1 MRIALALLSSII
13 LAGCISAKNNS
24 TINDLESL
32 SSEFQHH
39 TGFYLYDPESRE
51 VLVDHHGDKYFTPA
65 SNTKIFTFY
74 TSLALLGERLPAFY
88 YQESSD
94 SVIFWGSGDPS
105 LLYRWLPQSDIL
117 TTLSAFE
124 KPLYFSASNFH
135 EKPFGPGWAWDD
147 YLYSYSVERA
157 PLALYGNALI
167 VRKEGG
173 SPYLAIDQPFFKGTM
188 LLGDS
193 IQGESAI
200 IREVGSNKM
209 VYQPSQSDPS
219 FELEVPYR
227 YDPKV
232 VASLLADTLKK
243 PVRISY
249 TTMTRPVKTKYSIPT
264 DSALKVMM
272 QESDNFIAEQLLL
285 MCAGAISDSLSTDIA
300 IEYSKNTLL
309 NEMPDEPQWVDGSG
323 LSRYNLFTPRSV
335 VWLWER
341 LLKDYGKERLLP
353 LLATSGVN
361 GTLKNYYKAEVPYI
375 FGKTGTLSNNHSLS
389 GYLITKSGRML
400 IFSLMNNNYP
410 TQSYPIKKKMEK
422 ILWQVRENY

>member
-1 MRIALALLSSII
+1 
-13 LAGCISAKNNS
+13 
-24 TINDLESL
+24 
-32 SSEFQHH
+32 
-39 TGFYLYDPESRE
+39 
-51 VLVDHHGDKYFTPA
+51 
-65 SNTKIFTFY
+65 
-74 TSLALLGERLPAFY
+74 
-88 YQESSD
+88 
-94 SVIFWGSGDPS
+94 
-105 LLYRWLPQSDIL
+105 
-117 TTLSAFE
+117 
-124 KPLYFSASNFH
+124 
-135 EKPFGPGWAWDD
+135 
-147 YLYSYSVERA
+147 
-157 PLALYGNALI
+157 
-167 VRKEGG
+167 
-173 SPYLAIDQPFFKGTM
+173 
-188 LLGDS
+188 
-193 IQGESAI
+193 
-200 IREVGSNKM
+200 
-209 VYQPSQSDPS
+209 
-219 FELEVPYR
+219 
-227 YDPKV
+227 
-232 VASLLADTLKK
+232 
-243 PVRISY
+243 
-249 TTMTRPVKTKYSIPT
+249 MTRPVKTKYSIPT